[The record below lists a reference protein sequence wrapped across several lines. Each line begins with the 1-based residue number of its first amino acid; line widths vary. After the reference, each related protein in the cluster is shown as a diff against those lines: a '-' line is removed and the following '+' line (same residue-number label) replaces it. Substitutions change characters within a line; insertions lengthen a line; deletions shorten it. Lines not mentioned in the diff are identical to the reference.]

1 MAVDLFAGSPVRDYE
16 QAVAWYER
24 LLGSEPSVLPHAAE
38 AVWELAEHRFLFV
51 VERPERA
58 GHAIHTIFVHD
69 LDATVSEIAAR
80 GIEPAERETYSNGV
94 RKATYRDPDGNE
106 IGLGGAPLAAAAEA
120 DVEEAPVSDTLA
132 DIPTAAVPYADARWQ
147 PIRNHFGL
155 TAFGMN
161 AYTGLRAGDRIIGEH
176 DHSSPEDE
184 QHQELYFVHSG
195 RARFEVDGA
204 VVDAPAGTFVSAR
217 DVATRRSA
225 IAEED
230 NTVVLVV
237 GAEPGAPFEITP
249 AEREELSD
257 AGLPVRPA

>member
-1 MAVDLFAGSPVRDYE
+1 MQGDLFAGIPVRDYE
-16 QAVAWYER
+16 EALAWYTR
-24 LLGSEPSVLPHAAE
+24 LLGAEPTFVPHATE
-38 AVWELAEHRFLFV
+38 AVWELADHRFLYI

-58 GHAIHTIFVHD
+58 GHALHTIFVED
-69 LDATVSEIAAR
+69 LDALVAGIASR

-94 RKATYRDPDGNE
+94 RKVTYRDPDGNE
-106 IGLGGAPLAAAAEA
+106 LGLGGAPLTPEA
-120 DVEEAPVSDTLA
+120 PVDDAPVSDTLA
-132 DIPTAAVPYADARWQ
+132 GIPTASVPHSDARWQ

-155 TAFGMN
+155 TAFGIN
-161 AYTGLRAGDRIIGEH
+161 AYTGLRAGDRVIGEH
-176 DHSSPEDE
+176 DHASSEDE

-225 IAEED
+225 VAEED
-230 NTVVLVV
+230 GTVVLVI
-237 GAEPGAPFEITP
+237 GAEPGAAFEISS
-249 AEREELSD
+249 AEREELAD